1 MVDGCRSVWGRGVGS
16 GGRDVGSRGVGSGGR
31 DVGSRGVGS
40 GGVGRRIGGLTSVDH
55 IGDVAAVSVVHLI
68 VDRLETTVGQG
79 HRVGT
84 GGGVAVPL
92 LTGVDLHAAVVVH
105 GVVVGVH
112 GRLVV
117 GRSWGVGGSR
127 GVAGGSR
134 GVGGSGGVGGSRGVA
149 GGSRGVAGGS
159 RGVAVAGRI
168 ISIGQSGDGGE
179 DNKED
184 LHVDVLV
191 VDEGLMLV
199 RREALQF
206 ILFVCRGSAVCRSKC
221 Q

>member
-1 MVDGCRSVWGRGVGS
+1 MVDRGRPVWGRGVGS
-16 GGRDVGSRGVGSGGR
+16 GGRDVGSRGVGSGG
-31 DVGSRGVGS
+31 VGRLHI
-40 GGVGRRIGGLTSVDH
+40 RRIGGLTSVDH
-55 IGDVAAVSVVHLI
+55 VGDVAAVSVVHLI
-68 VDRLETTVGQG
+68 VDRLQATVGQG
-79 HRVGT
+79 DRVGA

-92 LTGVDLHAAVVVH
+92 LTGVDLHAAVVVVH

-134 GVGGSGGVGGSRGVA
+134 GVGGSGGV
-149 GGSRGVAGGS
+149 AGGS

-168 ISIGQSGDGGE
+168 ISIGHSGDGGE
-179 DNKED
+179 YTKED

-191 VDEGLMLV
+191 VDERLMLV
-199 RREALQF
+199 TP
-206 ILFVCRGSAVCRSKC
+206 RSSPIYTARPYAGVNVNRT
-221 Q
+221 

>member
-1 MVDGCRSVWGRGVGS
+1 MVGRGRSVLGRGVGS
-16 GGRDVGSRGVGSGGR
+16 RGRNVGSRGI
-31 DVGSRGVGS
+31 GS
-40 GGVGRRIGGLTSVDH
+40 GGVGRLHIRRIDGLTSVDH

-84 GGGVAVPL
+84 GGGVTVPL
-92 LTGVDLHAAVVVH
+92 LAGVDLHAVVVIGH

-112 GRLVV
+112 GWLVV

-127 GVAGGSR
+127 GVASGSR
-134 GVGGSGGVGGSRGVA
+134 GVGWSRGV

-168 ISIGQSGDGGE
+168 ISIGHSGDGGE
-179 DNKED
+179 DKED

-191 VDEGLMLV
+191 VDERLMLV
-199 RREALQF
+199 RREALLF
-206 ILFVCRGSAVCRSKC
+206 ILFLSGLGRMQEYVNVNIT
-221 Q
+221 